1 MEFLS
6 TLIAQALGS
15 VTGTLITV
23 LVGGILLAVLC
34 FPLMMI
40 QQRFFPKLS
49 GNQYLRITAII
60 IGGILLW
67 YVIPWA
73 FWYLF
78 LKAAE

>member
-15 VTGTLITV
+15 VTGTLISV
-23 LVGGILLAVLC
+23 LVGGIVLAVLC
-34 FPLMMI
+34 IPLLMI

-49 GNQYLRITAII
+49 ENQIVKVTAII

-67 YVIPWA
+67 FVIPWA